1 MIAKLKKV
9 LYTVDELHQDGDIVV
24 QVADDGLIQAWS
36 ISQFRAS
43 RVAVRGK
50 HELER
55 MERAVPASVLRDARS
70 LSEALARDK
79 TSALPWG
86 DWRIERLRR
95 LDKTKRA
102 AVAIAQVSDI
112 RQIKKL
118 YTKSLTA
125 HKLYCELEIAE
136 GSIECVG
143 ELGKVSIPANL
154 TLPGRIGL
162 NVRYLVEAIKNL
174 VTKDYVGVAI
184 VPYKGT
190 RIFSLAS
197 ECERHYIV
205 EMRKRINCANESRK
219 GNQAGVLQ
227 VRHARR
233 LNDGIVHNSA

>member
-55 MERAVPASVLRDARS
+55 MERAVPASVLRDAKS

-86 DWRIERLRR
+86 DWRVETLRS
-95 LDKTKRA
+95 LEEAEKLAT
-102 AVAIAQVSDI
+102 AIVRVSDI
-112 RQIKKL
+112 RSLTKL
-118 YTKSLTA
+118 YAKSLSS
-125 HKLYCELEIAE
+125 HELYCELEIRKKN
-136 GSIECVG
+136 IECTG
-143 ELGKVSIPANL
+143 ELGKVVVPAEL

-162 NVRYLVEAIKNL
+162 NTRYLAEAIKNL
-174 VTKDYVGVAI
+174 ITRDKVGIAI
-184 VPYKGT
+184 VRFKGT
-190 RIFSLAS
+190 HILMLAS
-197 ECERHYIV
+197 EHERHYIA
-205 EMRKRINCANESRK
+205 EMRKKR
-219 GNQAGVLQ
+219 
-227 VRHARR
+227 
-233 LNDGIVHNSA
+233 

>member
-55 MERAVPASVLRDARS
+55 MERAVPASVLRDAKS

-86 DWRIERLRR
+86 DWRVETLRS
-95 LDKTKRA
+95 LEEAEKLAT
-102 AVAIAQVSDI
+102 AIVRVSDI
-112 RQIKKL
+112 RSLTKL
-118 YTKSLTA
+118 YAKSLSS
-125 HKLYCELEIAE
+125 HELYCELEIRKKN
-136 GSIECVG
+136 IECTG
-143 ELGKVSIPANL
+143 ELGKVVVPAEL

-162 NVRYLVEAIKNL
+162 NTRYLAEAIKNL
-174 VTKDYVGVAI
+174 ITRDKVGIAI
-184 VPYKGT
+184 VRFKGT
-190 RIFSLAS
+190 HILMLAS
-197 ECERHYIV
+197 EHERHYIA
-205 EMRKRINCANESRK
+205 EMRKK
-219 GNQAGVLQ
+219 Q
-227 VRHARR
+227 
-233 LNDGIVHNSA
+233 